1 MIIRILSY
9 VFALG
14 LLSGCMT
21 VAKTTGS
28 VAALPFKA
36 TYHTGKMVGKGV
48 IGTGKAVYYVGSVP
62 VKITDRAMDS
72 TVQVLTITTKTVDA
86 AGKIVSL
93 SRDIQAYQLN
103 SELANLKRAS
113 NIIEV
118 IVDASV

>member
-1 MIIRILSY
+1 MVIRILSCL
-9 VFALG
+9 FALTC
-14 LLSGCMT
+14 LSGCMT

-62 VKITDRAMDS
+62 VKITDKAMDS
-72 TVQVLTITTKTVDA
+72 SIKVLTITTKTVDA

-103 SELANLKRAS
+103 AELANIKRAS

-118 IVDASV
+118 VIDASV